1 MCESNQISAIQ
12 KILSSLHSH
21 TKSKNS
27 TTRVMTAQYIEQ
39 TVLQAK
45 SERCLSDTRDITD
58 KLLNAMINAVND
70 SASEARFYGRR
81 IVHHLAEH
89 EQFDRRCKQY
99 LNTED
104 VKRVNM
110 IKSESHLESKSITKL
125 KVYKALNQQLDLI
138 EFR

>member
-1 MCESNQISAIQ
+1 
-12 KILSSLHSH
+12 
-21 TKSKNS
+21 
-27 TTRVMTAQYIEQ
+27 MTAQYIEQ

-70 SASEARFYGRR
+70 SASEARLYGRR

-125 KVYKALNQQLDLI
+125 KVYKTSSKYY
-138 EFR
+138 

>member
-1 MCESNQISAIQ
+1 
-12 KILSSLHSH
+12 
-21 TKSKNS
+21 
-27 TTRVMTAQYIEQ
+27 MTAQYIEQ

-125 KVYKALNQQLDLI
+125 KVYKTNSLNQQV
-138 EFR
+138 